1 MAALSKSRLWTWIGG
16 GVAVLLVVGAVTAY
30 VLVKPYA
37 QIGGT
42 YLAKQICSCVF
53 VAGRTDASCHAEFEP
68 DVNKFAVTIHRSS
81 KPGHGWVR
89 TRLLIFKGAAT
100 YTEGY
105 GCTVAK

>member
-1 MAALSKSRLWTWIGG
+1 VVLILIGA
-16 GVAVLLVVGAVTAY
+16 GVAY
-30 VLVKPYA
+30 VMVQPYA

-53 VAGRTDASCHAEFEP
+53 VAGRSDASCRAEFEP
-68 DVNKFAVTIHRSS
+68 DIDKFQVKIHHGLQ
-81 KPGHGWVR
+81 PGHSVVR
-89 TRLLIFKGAAT
+89 TRLLIFSSAAK

>member
-1 MAALSKSRLWTWIGG
+1 MGIPGLWRWIAGGLVALILIGV
-16 GVAVLLVVGAVTAY
+16 GVAY
-30 VLVKPYA
+30 VMVQPYA

-68 DVNKFAVTIHRSS
+68 DVSKFSVKIHRSS
-81 KPGHGWVR
+81 KPGHNWVR
-89 TRLLIFKGAAT
+89 TRLLIFTGAAN

-105 GCTVAK
+105 GCTVTK